1 MYVPQQVNQI
11 FLILLL
17 SLTQTSYY
25 QLLYAFESTSGSISD
40 LYNMINSVASDCSDP
55 TLLGNFIENH
65 DNPRF
70 ASYDPPSF
78 VVYIFFFCFRH

>member
-1 MYVPQQVNQI
+1 MVFSIIQCLFFAVLGE
-11 FLILLL
+11 FA
-17 SLTQTSYY
+17 LTNTSYY
-25 QLLYAFESTSGSISD
+25 QLLYAFESTSGSISN

-70 ASYDPPSF
+70 ASYVPLGT
-78 VVYIFFFCFRH
+78 CFLSPLT